1 MKSNKYRAVFF
12 EKPDYIPMNFV
23 INDACWHHY
32 PQEWLI
38 EQIERHPLLFPDF
51 KRPNLPYTPDFG
63 RCARKDTP
71 YIDDFG
77 CLWVTADDGITGTV
91 VKHSLEDWEAYGA
104 YVFPDPEHQMG
115 IGPIDWARER
125 ERMRLKRDRGEFVE
139 AGLRHGHTFLQLC
152 DIRGYEN
159 LLMDMVD
166 EEPLLWDLIEKLES
180 FNMEIIKRYL
190 DIGVDLFCL
199 PEDLGMQTGPMLSP
213 RQFREFIKPSYSR
226 MIKLAREKDIPVHMH
241 SDGDIRLLANDLMD
255 SGVSVINLQDQ
266 VNGIDWIKENLKGK
280 VCIDLDIDRQKIT
293 CFGTPQEVDRLI
305 RDEVEML
312 AAPEGG
318 LCMVYGMYP
327 GMPMKNMEALMD
339 AMERYAKWYA

>member
-104 YVFPDPEHQMG
+104 YV
-115 IGPIDWARER
+115 
-125 ERMRLKRDRGEFVE
+125 DR
-139 AGLRHGHTFLQLC
+139 
-152 DIRGYEN
+152 
-159 LLMDMVD
+159 
-166 EEPLLWDLIEKLES
+166 K
-180 FNMEIIKRYL
+180 
-190 DIGVDLFCL
+190 
-199 PEDLGMQTGPMLSP
+199 
-213 RQFREFIKPSYSR
+213 
-226 MIKLAREKDIPVHMH
+226 
-241 SDGDIRLLANDLMD
+241 
-255 SGVSVINLQDQ
+255 SV
-266 VNGIDWIKENLKGK
+266 V
-280 VCIDLDIDRQKIT
+280 
-293 CFGTPQEVDRLI
+293 
-305 RDEVEML
+305 
-312 AAPEGG
+312 
-318 LCMVYGMYP
+318 
-327 GMPMKNMEALMD
+327 
-339 AMERYAKWYA
+339 